1 MVGDTSDLPPV
12 GSNSPTTDCLPYLNG
27 MVTMQAAVVT
37 VMRSHT
43 VGTLHLLGFTNIA
56 EVPRWARD
64 DSARQFTVLG
74 FTE

>member
-1 MVGDTSDLPPV
+1 
-12 GSNSPTTDCLPYLNG
+12 

-37 VMRSHT
+37 FVRSHT

-56 EVPRWARD
+56 EGTRWARD

-74 FTE
+74 LTE